1 MIEDKYIDF
10 FIGGNINEPAAI
22 EIPLKRVNP
31 DQLVIFLR
39 EYGLDIDTTGARP
52 DKISVTKTT
61 MRFGEPYC
69 SVITPALNP
78 DDLKKTYRILE
89 TLLDKYI
96 EKGRPSQEE
105 IIYPHVLD
113 LNNLVTQK
121 ELTQEPRNENELID
135 TLLQEAKQSD
145 NIIISENANELA
157 KNILSDPDVKPGE
170 HLFAGSAMSDPYT
183 VATTMYSRYFRYAT
197 GSNRE
202 SIDYAAYYSGAL
214 GWKKKLVDNN
224 FVNTLPNGKPV
235 GFLHQYAVRKGS
247 EQLFF
252 NDQSMEKADG
262 VTRGNI
268 AGPKET
274 MVNRF
279 NNPVEATYVLWKEP
293 GSFKIYAFKIPN
305 NDERWDRFKECYT
318 ASYFENDLIKR
329 NKINGWIAEGK
340 EHRTYPVDEIC
351 GSEWKEKFDK
361 EEKEEQQQREKEQQE
376 KIRKEKSKEQIKQI
390 SENIKNVP
398 IYITFPDFFS
408 KKNNAYYKQYM
419 NEVSQVITQHKEN
432 LDKLDELQKELETI
446 KSQHLDFDIKFYTN
460 RIADKKGEIEKEIEI
475 LNNRIKTTK
484 IRQAEH
490 ILTMADNP
498 QMILAEPDIDFESKC
513 KILDVVLPKVSLP
526 LIDDYAIKLAAVIF
540 NIYNILS
547 AEEKK
552 QIQNKFEYIKE
563 NASRQILK
571 QLIKIGKDHD
581 NDTFVSLFKTRF
593 IDKITKALR
602 KKTPEVS
609 SQSRAQFTNQN
620 IESNLSK

>member
-39 EYGLDIDTTGARP
+39 KYGLDIDTSGTSP
-52 DKISVTKTT
+52 DKISVTRTT
-61 MRFGEPYC
+61 MRFNEPYC

-78 DDLKKTYRILE
+78 NDLKKTYRILE

-121 ELTQEPRNENELID
+121 ELNRETRKENELINS
-135 TLLQEAKQSD
+135 LLQEAKQSD
-145 NIIISENANELA
+145 SIIIAENAGELA
-157 KNILSDPDVKPGE
+157 ESILSDPDCKPGE

-183 VATTMYSRYFRYAT
+183 VATTMYTRYFRYAS
-197 GSNRE
+197 GSDHE
-202 SIDYAAYYSGAL
+202 SINYAAFYSGVL
-214 GWKKKLVDNN
+214 GWAKGSVDNN

-235 GFLHQYAVRKGS
+235 GFLHQYAVRKDS

-279 NNPVEATYVLWKEP
+279 NNPVVATYVLWQEP
-293 GSFKIYAFKIPN
+293 GSSKIYALKIPN
-305 NDERWDRFKECYT
+305 DDERWDRFKECYA
-318 ASYFENDLIKR
+318 ASYFEKDSIKR

-340 EHRTYPVDEIC
+340 EHRTYTVDEIC
-351 GSEWKEKFDK
+351 GAEWKEKLDK
-361 EEKEEQQQREKEQQE
+361 EEKEEQQQREKAEQE
-376 KIRKEKSKEQIKQI
+376 KIRKEQIKEQIKQI
-390 SENIKNVP
+390 FENIKKVP
-398 IYITFPDFFS
+398 TYITTPKFLS
-408 KKNNAYYKQYM
+408 KENDAYYKQYM
-419 NEVSQVITQHKEN
+419 NDLSQVITQYKEY

-446 KSQHLDFDIKFYTN
+446 KSLHPDSDIKFYTN
-460 RIADKKGEIEKEIEI
+460 QIAIRKIEIEKGIEG
-475 LNNRIKTTK
+475 LNNRIKTAK

-490 ILTMADNP
+490 ILKMADNP

-513 KILDVVLPKVSLP
+513 KILDVVLPKVSNSLS
-526 LIDDYAIKLAAVIF
+526 DDYAIKFATVVF

-552 QIQNKFEYIKE
+552 QIQDKFEYIKE
-563 NASRQILK
+563 KASRQILK
-571 QLIKIGKDHD
+571 QLIKTGKDHG
-581 NDTFVSLFKTRF
+581 NDTFVSLFKTSF
-593 IDKITKALR
+593 IDKIAKALR
-602 KKTPEVS
+602 KKRPEAS
-609 SQSRAQFTNQN
+609 SQFTNKN
-620 IESNLSK
+620 IECNLSK